1 MPKGM
6 QKTSWLLYG
15 FAAFFVSLFGYI
27 YYTYETTRNE
37 IITHVDNKLFNAA
50 VSVKHILGDDYHDR
64 VNAGLAI
71 SPAVYKEKSRALSE
85 YAKQIDN
92 STFKLLKRNLPG
104 PYTFIL
110 PGSNNLPT
118 VFKKKKTVIPI
129 LLPDP

>member
-1 MPKGM
+1 M
-6 QKTSWLLYG
+6 QKPAGYFMALPLFLLAY
-15 FAAFFVSLFGYI
+15 LDYI

-85 YAKQIDN
+85 YAKQMQLAYVYAMVKRDDTVYFSASSYTQKIKIQAKLPSFLT
-92 STFKLLKRNLPG
+92 STLKQQN
-104 PYTFIL
+104 
-110 PGSNNLPT
+110 
-118 VFKKKKTVIPI
+118 
-129 LLPDP
+129 

>member
-71 SPAVYKEKSRALSE
+71 SPAIYKEKSRALSE
-85 YAKQIDN
+85 YAKQMQ
-92 STFKLLKRNLPG
+92 LAYVYAMVKRDD
-104 PYTFIL
+104 
-110 PGSNNLPT
+110 T
-118 VFKKKKTVIPI
+118 VYFSASSQSYAF
-129 LLPDP
+129 